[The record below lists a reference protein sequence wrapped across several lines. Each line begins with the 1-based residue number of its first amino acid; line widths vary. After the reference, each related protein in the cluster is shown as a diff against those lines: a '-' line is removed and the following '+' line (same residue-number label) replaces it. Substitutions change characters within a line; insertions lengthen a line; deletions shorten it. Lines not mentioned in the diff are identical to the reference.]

1 MNAEITREFTF
12 EAAHHLPPVGPDHK
26 CFRLHGHLPRV
37 EVTVAGEV
45 DPAMG
50 WVMDFGDLARV
61 GRDLLAALDH
71 RVLNDVPGL
80 GVPTSENLAR
90 WIFDHAATRVPGVVA
105 VTVHESP
112 YSRCTYRPGSRD
124 GAPDGTGT
132 APDGTHAAPGGIG
145 TAPDGTGISPERTGT
160 VVSASGPD
168 LVFSAAHFLLFPPDG
183 REPIHGHDY
192 RLRLEALLAAG
203 AADGACEVLAACGR
217 RAIADLEHRVLVP
230 ARPAIGSIAAAG
242 GAGAAGDRVV
252 LTVGASEVTLPAAD
266 CAVLD
271 VANTTTEAIAGLLAR
286 RVAAMPEARAA
297 GLVSVEAV
305 VAEGPDATAR
315 AFALVVARCSES

>member
-1 MNAEITREFTF
+1 LNAEITREFTF

-26 CFRLHGHLPRV
+26 CFRLHGHLFRV

-90 WIFDHAATRVPGVVA
+90 WIFDNAAGRVPGVVA

-112 YSRCTYRPGSRD
+112 YSRCTYRPGRT
-124 GAPDGTGT
+124 PDRTGT
-132 APDGTHAAPGGIG
+132 VLSAPE
-145 TAPDGTGISPERTGT
+145 PDRTGT

-168 LVFSAAHFLLFPPDG
+168 LVFSAAHFLLCPPDG

-203 AADGACEVLAACGR
+203 AADGAVEALAACGR

-230 ARPAIGSIAAAG
+230 ARPAIGRIAAVG

-252 LTVGASEVTLPAAD
+252 LTVGSSEVTLPAAD
-266 CAVLD
+266 CAMLD
-271 VANTTTEAIAGLLAR
+271 VANTTTEAIAGLLAK

-297 GLVSVEAV
+297 GLASVEAV
-305 VAEGPDATAR
+305 VAEGPDASAR
-315 AFALVVARCSES
+315 AFARCSES